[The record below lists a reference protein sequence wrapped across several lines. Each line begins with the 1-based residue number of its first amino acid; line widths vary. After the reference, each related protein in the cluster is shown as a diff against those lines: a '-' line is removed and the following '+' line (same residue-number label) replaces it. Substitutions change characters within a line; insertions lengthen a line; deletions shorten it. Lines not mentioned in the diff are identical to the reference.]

1 MSLLV
6 IQELLPGP
14 KRPLNVHGSQSL
26 NAPEASMT
34 SYRSERTASIV
45 PLLIFVSTLLV
56 FVHPRMARAI
66 DIPRTQAGAERGS
79 IQQQIELGAAY
90 LAGRG
95 VPRDE
100 KQAAYWY
107 EKAANAGDPGAQQ
120 QIGYFYQAG
129 LGVER
134 DPARAVRWFERAV
147 AGGLVSAKVNL
158 GVAYVWGLGV
168 RKDPAFAIQLFRE
181 SAQKGSGL
189 GACYLGLMYYFGMGI
204 PKDASE
210 ARHWFELGTK
220 LHSISAKFDLA
231 LLLSYEPDANSRTQ
245 AVRLLREASSAGV
258 VAAKHQLGLAIIQNP
273 DLAHSSNEAVLLL
286 NEAAADGFWKSSVL
300 LGILSRDGRGIAKD
314 RKAAYYRFRI
324 AALQGGESATTLL
337 ANDLRMLSSELG
349 QTQIQALDREAFAWV
364 QKHNR
369 PLEFVNWGGE
379 NASMFPAYALQYP
392 EEGMHAGKL
401 LGTSDAGRTDDIPDL
416 GKTLR

>member
-1 MSLLV
+1 
-6 IQELLPGP
+6 
-14 KRPLNVHGSQSL
+14 
-26 NAPEASMT
+26 MT
-34 SYRSERTASIV
+34 SYRSKRTVSIV
-45 PLLIFVSTLLV
+45 PLLIFVSTVLV
-56 FVHPRMARAI
+56 LFQPRIARAI
-66 DIPRTQAGAERGS
+66 DIPRVQAGAEKGS
-79 IQQQIELGAAY
+79 VQQQIELGAAY

-158 GVAYVWGLGV
+158 GVAYAWGLGV
-168 RKDPAFAIQLFRE
+168 RKDPTFAIQLFRE

-231 LLLSYEPDANSRTQ
+231 LLLSYEPDANSRTR
-245 AVRLLREASSAGV
+245 AVQLLREASSAGV

-273 DLAHSSNEAVLLL
+273 DLAHSSNEAALLL
-286 NEAAADGFWKSSVL
+286 NEAAADGFWKSSVV
-300 LGILSRDGRGIAKD
+300 LGILSRDGRGMAKD
-314 RKAAYYRFRI
+314 RKAAYCRFRI
-324 AALQGGESATTLL
+324 AVLQSGESATTLL

-349 QTQIQALDREAFAWV
+349 QTQIQALDQEADAWV

-369 PLEFVNWGGE
+369 PLEFVNLGGE
-379 NASMFPAYALQYP
+379 NSSMFPAYALQYP
-392 EEGMHAGKL
+392 DKDTHAGKL
-401 LGTSDAGRTDDIPDL
+401 LGTPDTDRNGDMPDL
-416 GKTLR
+416 ANSLR